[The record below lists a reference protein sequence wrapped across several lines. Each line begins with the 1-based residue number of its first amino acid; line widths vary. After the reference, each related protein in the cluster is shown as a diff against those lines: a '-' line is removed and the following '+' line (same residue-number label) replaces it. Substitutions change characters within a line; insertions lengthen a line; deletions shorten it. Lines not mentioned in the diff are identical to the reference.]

1 MQWSWRALLILA
13 LAAMLAACSAKAP
26 PEALATRVAETDHPR
41 AKLVLGS
48 RVLIHEVVIVA
59 PKFRQVGELTQA
71 SVEVQN
77 LTEKTFGLEYRF
89 EWEDEAGFGIDAT
102 SVWRRFTLTPNQIQK
117 FSSTGRAPEA
127 KNIVFTVRLPHD
139 SL

>member
-1 MQWSWRALLILA
+1 MQRSWSVLLTLV
-13 LAAMLAACSAKAP
+13 LAATLASCSAKAP
-26 PEALATRVAETDHPR
+26 PEAFETRVVETRHPR
-41 AKLVLGS
+41 AKLALGS
-48 RVLIHEVVIVA
+48 RMLIRQVVIVA

-77 LTEKTFGLEYRF
+77 LTEKTYRLEYRF
-89 EWEDEAGFGIDAT
+89 EWEDEAGFGVDAT

>member
-1 MQWSWRALLILA
+1 MQRPWSVMLA
-13 LAAMLAACSAKAP
+13 LMLAPVLAACAAKAP
-26 PEALATRVAETDHPR
+26 PEVLETRVVETRHPR

-48 RVLIHEVVIVA
+48 RKLIHQVVIVA

-77 LTEKTFGLEYRF
+77 LTEKTYALEYRF
-89 EWEDEAGFGIDAT
+89 EWEEESGFGVDST